1 MKKGFLFVIAISLF
15 LCSSVNVFAKNE
27 IEVFVS
33 IANGD
38 LKIAYEKIA
47 VYDTDED
54 GVLTI
59 DDALYCAHELKY
71 KGESK
76 GYISSEGPFGT
87 KIDMLWGVDNGGSY
101 GYYINNSSAMSLDD
115 AIKNHDHI
123 YAFVYTDLSAY
134 SDTFSFFDKQK
145 ISTTSGESFLLN
157 LSSLAYDE
165 SWNIVSE
172 NVKDAY
178 ITINGEKTEIKTN
191 EKGNAVLTLDKKGKY
206 IISAVSENQV
216 LIPSVCIVN
225 VTESDM
231 TATPSDKSS
240 FVYVILSLASF
251 VLISA
256 TVLKAKKI

>member
-1 MKKGFLFVIAISLF
+1 MT
-15 LCSSVNVFAKNE
+15 
-27 IEVFVS
+27 VFV
-33 IANGD
+33 
-38 LKIAYEKIA
+38 
-47 VYDTDED
+47 
-54 GVLTI
+54 
-59 DDALYCAHELKY
+59 
-71 KGESK
+71 
-76 GYISSEGPFGT
+76 
-87 KIDMLWGVDNGGSY
+87 
-101 GYYINNSSAMSLDD
+101 
-115 AIKNHDHI
+115 
-123 YAFVYTDLSAY
+123 
-134 SDTFSFFDKQK
+134 FDKQK
-145 ISTTSGESFLLN
+145 ISTTSGESFTLN

-191 EKGNAVLTLDKKGKY
+191 EKGNAVLSLDKKGKY